1 MDEEKIL
8 GSSYSELRVEK
19 EDGTVVAKIT
29 NESVIPADGYTVHLV
44 SVRKLISKEV

>member
-1 MDEEKIL
+1 MRKDPRKL
-8 GSSYSELRVEK
+8 LFGASRRK

-44 SVRKLISKEV
+44 PVRKLISKEV